1 MERAGEDGGPPQ
13 APDGNAFP
21 SDAYVFCDEIGRRV
35 KSLRTA
41 WNRAAR
47 AAGLKGFQ
55 LRDLRHEAGSR
66 FDEAGVPIS
75 YVSKLLGHT
84 NLSTTSRYLNIHRR
98 GLQAAMQKARRASA
112 SRCTGVA
119 QICRGHTSLRA
130 QSRRPPRRQV
140 SQFQLIRLVRK
151 ERFELSRSCER
162 QPLKLKRDKA
172 IESRPW
178 KTRVGLLIAE
188 PISVERGALRQPC
201 CTTVAHDNGSSAL
214 GRSRP
219 RARADGRRRV
229 AAGARGGT
237 SARRQREYVPEGA
250 PQFRTIENRGTR
262 ITSVERL
269 TCRLT
274 SRVPVRSTVC
284 TSSCYRN
291 GRDHCARSEERL
303 RVE

>member
-98 GLQAAMQKARRASA
+98 GLQAAMQKLEEHRPA
-112 SRCTGVA
+112 VA
-119 QICRGHTSLRA
+119 QALHKSAVDTPASVPSLDDR
-130 QSRRPPRRQV
+130 
-140 SQFQLIRLVRK
+140 
-151 ERFELSRSCER
+151 
-162 QPLKLKRDKA
+162 
-172 IESRPW
+172 
-178 KTRVGLLIAE
+178 
-188 PISVERGALRQPC
+188 
-201 CTTVAHDNGSSAL
+201 H
-214 GRSRP
+214 
-219 RARADGRRRV
+219 
-229 AAGARGGT
+229 AGK
-237 SARRQREYVPEGA
+237 SHN
-250 PQFRTIENRGTR
+250 F
-262 ITSVERL
+262 S
-269 TCRLT
+269 
-274 SRVPVRSTVC
+274 
-284 TSSCYRN
+284 
-291 GRDHCARSEERL
+291 
-303 RVE
+303 